1 LCNLYSVTKGQ
12 QAIREFT
19 GAMRD
24 QSGNLLPLYGIFPDY
39 SAPIVRNQREGRE
52 LMIARWGMPLPVFAL
67 KGKKSDPG
75 VTNVRNVKS
84 PHWRRWLGMENR
96 CSVPW
101 TSFSENELLPDGSR
115 PPVWFAFDDTRPLAF
130 FAGIWT
136 RWTSVRKAT
145 EGETTNDIFAF
156 LTTEPNKEV
165 GAIHPKAMPVILTGR
180 EEIDLWMN
188 APVEEALKL
197 QRPLPG
203 NTLKIVA
210 RGDKQ
215 RRGRRHDQMFIAGET
230 LPLPGTKENLSER
243 TIHVHSRC
251 SQRCAYDSLPP
262 RRKDRY
268 GPSKPPSRGQDV

>member
-1 LCNLYSVTKGQ
+1 VSALSCHSSHQIECLEEAVCNKLAPNSDP
-12 QAIREFT
+12 IRV
-19 GAMRD
+19 MR
-24 QSGNLLPLYGIFPDY
+24 
-39 SAPIVRNQREGRE
+39 
-52 LMIARWGMPLPVFAL
+52 MPLRNHVNRLGHVRQMTPLKFHFSDEIEALCVFSGGSMIGSAFTVCVRAKGLSAL
-67 KGKKSDPG
+67 ACVGCGD
-75 VTNVRNVKS
+75 R
-84 PHWRRWLGMENR
+84 
-96 CSVPW
+96 
-101 TSFSENELLPDGSR
+101 
-115 PPVWFAFDDTRPLAF
+115 
-130 FAGIWT
+130 AGIWT

-243 TIHVHSRC
+243 TIRVHSRW
-251 SQRCAYDSLPP
+251 QPALRIRFAPTKKERSLWPKQTSVSWTG
-262 RRKDRY
+262 RL
-268 GPSKPPSRGQDV
+268 GQP